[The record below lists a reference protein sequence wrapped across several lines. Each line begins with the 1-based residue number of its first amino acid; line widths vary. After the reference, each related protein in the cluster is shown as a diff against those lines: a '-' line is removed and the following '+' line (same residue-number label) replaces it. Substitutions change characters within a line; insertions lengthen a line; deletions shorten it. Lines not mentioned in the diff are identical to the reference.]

1 MVQRFFDRVEKI
13 NADTI
18 RSYSTFDSKYKITQD
33 KIKTIRIFYKMKNKW
48 LTVSEQNYSRIEK
61 LFV

>member
-33 KIKTIRIFYKMKNKW
+33 KIKTIRIFYKMKNK
-48 LTVSEQNYSRIEK
+48 
-61 LFV
+61 